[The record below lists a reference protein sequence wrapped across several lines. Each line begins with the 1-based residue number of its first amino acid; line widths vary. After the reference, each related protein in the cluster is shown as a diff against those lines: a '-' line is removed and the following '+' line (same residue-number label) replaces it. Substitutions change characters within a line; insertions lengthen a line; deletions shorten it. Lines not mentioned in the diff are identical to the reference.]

1 MAQGS
6 VASPPER
13 GPLDDNARVAIESSH
28 LRSLVPEV
36 LAELTQGA
44 TRLRVPAGRNVYREG
59 DVPAHFN
66 IVVSGLL
73 RVYVTALDG
82 RTMTVRYGR
91 PGAALGVVSLFTR
104 AGELPASVQA
114 LTDADLLVLQP
125 SLVRRAAERDVR
137 VARAMIDELSE
148 RVRCFIAEI
157 PGSAFATVRQRV
169 ARHLLDMASVSSDG
183 TQLAAPIVQQDLA
196 EAVGTAREVVV
207 RALREL
213 RQEGLVRTQRDRIVL
228 LDPERL
234 VGESYGAGVE
244 ADPRIVWNRSS

>member
-13 GPLDDNARVAIESSH
+13 GPLDDNTRDAIESSH

-148 RVRCFIAEI
+148 RVRCFIAE
-157 PGSAFATVRQRV
+157 
-169 ARHLLDMASVSSDG
+169 MASCERNVTGSSCSIRKGSWASRTALASRRTLASSG
-183 TQLAAPIVQQDLA
+183 TEVPDRGHLVGRHCDPYAAA
-196 EAVGTAREVVV
+196 M
-207 RALREL
+207 ALR
-213 RQEGLVRTQRDRIVL
+213 
-228 LDPERL
+228 
-234 VGESYGAGVE
+234 A
-244 ADPRIVWNRSS
+244 